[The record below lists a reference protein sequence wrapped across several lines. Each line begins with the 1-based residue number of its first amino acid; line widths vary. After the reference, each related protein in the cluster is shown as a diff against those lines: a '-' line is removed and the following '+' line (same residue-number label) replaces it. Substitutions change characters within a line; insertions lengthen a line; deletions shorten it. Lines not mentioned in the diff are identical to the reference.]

1 MKHFSARLSVRMDY
15 ALTRYEAA
23 RGLVR
28 LYWRWQ
34 LWKLEREAFA

>member
-1 MKHFSARLSVRMDY
+1 MKTFTARLSLRIDY
-15 ALTRYEAA
+15 ALTRYERA
-23 RGLVR
+23 RGLSR